1 MSATID
7 TVRVRTKPD
16 HADDSETSGAAPPD
30 RKMLEVS
37 DVDPDRVTAYARASA
52 AEGHP
57 DIYFERKGS
66 RTFLVAD

>member
-7 TVRVRTKPD
+7 TVRTEPD
-16 HADDSETSGAAPPD
+16 RADENGAPESTAPD

-37 DVDPDRVTAYARASA
+37 DVDPERVTAYARATA

-57 DIYFERKGS
+57 EIYFERKGC